1 MKDVSK
7 DALLSDVCIGT
18 SAAPTYLPGHQFETK
33 DKDGKP
39 RAFNLIDGG
48 VAANNPVS
56 GRLTML
62 YANGSNQHID
72 QHKEH
77 EATHEIN
84 QAYIKENWSL
94 SLCSEVHIIAPQLDQ
109 QP

>member
-1 MKDVSK
+1 VKDVSK

-18 SAAPTYLPGHQFETK
+18 SAAPTYLPGHQFDTK

-62 YANGSNQHID
+62 CANGSNLHID

-77 EATHEIN
+77 VDEIN
-84 QAYIKENWSL
+84 QAEIKANLSL
-94 SLCSEVHIIAPQLDQ
+94 SLCSEVHIVEPQMECSICS
-109 QP
+109 

>member
-1 MKDVSK
+1 MNDVSK
-7 DALLSDVCIGT
+7 DALLSDVCIST

-62 YANGSNQHID
+62 CANGSNLHID

-77 EATHEIN
+77 VDEIN
-84 QAYIKENWSL
+84 QAEIKANWSL
-94 SLCSEVHIIAPQLDQ
+94 SLCSEVHIVEPQMECSICS
-109 QP
+109 